1 MNLLCWKLLTKRSQ
15 DEKEETVQSMASFER
30 KKDSSAGFN
39 GFKMIISSTGGNTSN
54 MPKHLSTQLG
64 LKTGIH

>member
-1 MNLLCWKLLTKRSQ
+1 
-15 DEKEETVQSMASFER
+15 MASFER
-30 KKDSSAGFN
+30 KKDSSASFN

>member
-1 MNLLCWKLLTKRSQ
+1 MKRRKQ
-15 DEKEETVQSMASFER
+15 CKAWLHLRE
-30 KKDSSAGFN
+30 KKDSSASFN